1 MEIKKFFWEGV
12 LMLSLFFV
20 SCGKKHHE
28 PRSLGGQQIKKST
41 TQTITQPKP
50 FALATSKVTLDLD
63 EAKEIKVLITS
74 GNGKYR
80 VEPLTEAVQSQL
92 KVSVS
97 ESDIT
102 ITATAKSKLSAEVK
116 ITDLTIDK
124 QLSLSV
130 TVLPQSIPHQ
140 KPLTLIQFDRTEWNK
155 KTKEEQGRIIEGYIE
170 TADRLLQQVNALK
183 PLPKDKFKYK
193 DQTEAFADGEKVFR
207 GKKSKYLN
215 DKQSQGKHDYDVY
228 TDIYVYGI
236 GYFTIEYLARQ
247 AEGFRTLYPDNQEI
261 AKLCADAFNGIYG
274 SQEGNQFVHGFNDE
288 TIKAFNR
295 IADIVNKLARE

>member
-41 TQTITQPKP
+41 TQPITQPKP
-50 FALATSKVTLDLD
+50 FTLATSKVTLDLD

-80 VEPLTEAVQSQL
+80 VEPLPEAVQSQL

-116 ITDLTIDK
+116 ITDLTTSK
-124 QLSLSV
+124 QLTLSV

-140 KPLTLIQFDRTEWNK
+140 KNLTLLQSKPDWEK

-193 DQTEAFADGEKVFR
+193 VQSDAFADGEKVFR
-207 GKKSKYLN
+207 GKKSRYLK

-228 TDIYVYGI
+228 TDIYVYGV

-247 AEGFRTLYPDNQEI
+247 AEGFRTLYPDNQDI
-261 AKLCADAFNGIYG
+261 AKLCAEAFNGIYG
-274 SQEGNQFVHGFNDE
+274 TQEGNEFVHGFNDE

-295 IADIVNKLARE
+295 IADIVNKLTRE